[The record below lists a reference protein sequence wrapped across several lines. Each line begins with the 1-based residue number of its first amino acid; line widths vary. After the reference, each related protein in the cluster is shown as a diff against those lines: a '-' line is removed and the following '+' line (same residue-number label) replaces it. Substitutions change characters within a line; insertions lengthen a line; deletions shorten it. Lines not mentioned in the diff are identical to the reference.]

1 MPAVA
6 IGETLVAVDTA
17 FSWLMAFLV
26 PVAILVGALRSLPR
40 LIRDMKGPIQDVGQA
55 PADAEPV
62 AHVVPNDDGL
72 FTWSMRFPED
82 PPPDRR

>member
-1 MPAVA
+1 
-6 IGETLVAVDTA
+6 
-17 FSWLMAFLV
+17 
-26 PVAILVGALRSLPR
+26 VAILVGAARNLPR
-40 LIRDMKGPIQDVGQA
+40 LIRDMKGPIEDIGQA

-62 AHVVPNDDGL
+62 ALVLPNDDGL